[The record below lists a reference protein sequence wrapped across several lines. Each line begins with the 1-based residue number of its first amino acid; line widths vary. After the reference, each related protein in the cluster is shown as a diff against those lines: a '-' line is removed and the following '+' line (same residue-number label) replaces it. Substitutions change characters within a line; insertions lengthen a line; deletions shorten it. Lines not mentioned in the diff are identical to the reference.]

1 MTIDYS
7 LDEYI
12 KSSLIYS
19 HWYYLSKSNWTF
31 IHDHHSLFMLL
42 ADNFILFILTTVLDA
57 LSWWHFLYCC
67 CCCMD
72 GCWCCIFGLEFASM
86 VRALPLRWCKST
98 LPRFSESIVFETC
111 VPMTFDGIYNSKYS
125 VLVDTLLS
133 ASDILRI
140 FPSSHLSCAEY
151 REEEPYFFCNDC
163 YLKMFSFYSILYYN
177 ALWYFPQVLNNYR
190 PKTRLMIYNTLIS
203 QLHFLYLVATQFR
216 NILL

>member
-42 ADNFILFILTTVLDA
+42 PDNFILFILTTFSDA

-72 GCWCCIFGLEFASM
+72 GYWCCIFGLEFASM

-111 VPMTFDGIYNSKYS
+111 VPLTFDGIYNSKFTQYLLIHYCPHLTYLGFS
-125 VLVDTLLS
+125 LHRICLVQSTEKKNHIS
-133 ASDILRI
+133 FAMIAISRCCFFIL
-140 FPSSHLSCAEY
+140 
-151 REEEPYFFCNDC
+151 FCILMRFGTFRK
-163 YLKMFSFYSILYYN
+163 YLTITNRKQDW
-177 ALWYFPQVLNNYR
+177 WY
-190 PKTRLMIYNTLIS
+190 TT
-203 QLHFLYLVATQFR
+203 H
-216 NILL
+216 